1 MPASILSKP
10 RVNGNQATGRN
21 ARIRIVRRAHADP
34 GHPRGSIGADPAKR
48 DYVRYLTERY
58 NRCRELEAEFGQSK
72 TRFSYAFIFESIKSR
87 FKAPTYFISVDRFE
101 ELAAYLQARIDQT
114 LLGKR
119 KRHLG
124 RSNYET
130 FDEHQSSQ
138 QQAVG

>member
-10 RVNGNQATGRN
+10 TVNGGPATVRHT
-21 ARIRIVRRAHADP
+21 RFKVVRRPQAEA
-34 GHPRGSIGADPAKR
+34 GHPRGSVGADPAKR

-58 NRCRELEAEFGQSK
+58 NRCREVEASLDRSK

-87 FKAPTYFISVDRFE
+87 FKAPTYFIPVERFE
-101 ELAAYLQARIDQT
+101 ELVAFLQDRIDQT

-130 FDEHQSSQ
+130 FDEHQSFQPRS
-138 QQAVG
+138 AG